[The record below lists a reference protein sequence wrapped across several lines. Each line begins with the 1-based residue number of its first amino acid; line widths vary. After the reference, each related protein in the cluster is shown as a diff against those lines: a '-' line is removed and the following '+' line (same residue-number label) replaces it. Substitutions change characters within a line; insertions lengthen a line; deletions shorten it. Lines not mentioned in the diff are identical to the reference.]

1 MARTDAARRAAT
13 LEEVELVLVTAPNLD
28 VGRSLAREL
37 VDSRLAACVNV
48 VPGLCSIYRY
58 QGSVHEDAEVLLLV
72 KTCASRA
79 DDLDAFL
86 GARHPYD
93 LPELVRIPVPGGS
106 LAYLDWVREG
116 CAP

>member
-1 MARTDAARRAAT
+1 MARTDGTRRAAAP
-13 LEEVELVLVTAPNLD
+13 EEVELVLVTAPNGD
-28 VGRSLAREL
+28 VGRTLAREL

-48 VPGLCSIYRY
+48 VPGLRSIYRFE
-58 QGSVHEDAEVLLLV
+58 GSVHEDAEVLLLV

-79 DDLDAFL
+79 HDLEAFL
-86 GARHPYD
+86 GERHPYD
-93 LPELVRIPVPGGS
+93 LPELLRIPVPGGS